1 MIIDMKHLNLNN
13 SGFFSAKGRRSRGV
27 RAARTLMW
35 SAFMVP
41 LLLMGACEDD
51 PEDYRQIPVPSY
63 PEVNLPTYMTV
74 AVEASKD
81 VDITRQGR
89 FEYAVSTTGTDPQL
103 ILDKLAGAFNA
114 DSCVL
119 TFEYRSDSTIRD
131 VELYFAEPL
140 SATRMMKASPI
151 PASRVSG
158 EETSG
163 DSDAWAKW
171 SVDLGFQAI
180 NMSWGAAKDYLRID
194 LGQNG
199 PIGRA
204 DLRNGIFT
212 HRYSPPS

>member
-1 MIIDMKHLNLNN
+1 
-13 SGFFSAKGRRSRGV
+13 
-27 RAARTLMW
+27 
-35 SAFMVP
+35 MVP

-63 PEVNLPTYMTV
+63 PEVSLPMDMTV

-119 TFEYRSDSTIRD
+119 TFEYRSDSTIRGRGALFRRAAVRD
-131 VELYFAEPL
+131 AHDEGE
-140 SATRMMKASPI
+140 SD
-151 PASRVSG
+151 SG
-158 EETSG
+158 LHVLGQETSG

-194 LGQNG
+194 LGQKEGIDIEIRNIHFRPRTAEQGDGRYTG
-199 PIGRA
+199 PAGRQQSELS
-204 DLRNGIFT
+204 DRDVF
-212 HRYSPPS
+212 